1 MLRKKAL
8 NSDFHWGPVHGEIG
22 LLKKQI
28 LFLQIS
34 VLKLLASNI
43 SIVQKGSTHPFFP
56 PELFDKCFYS
66 ITEMERLSFGL
77 LKIYL
82 KKLDADKT
90 GGKAEKSIWN
100 IWTKIKWEAKFW
112 NPNWPLS
119 MGHNQNIE
127 TGQRWTNRSKLVHS
141 GPK

>member
-1 MLRKKAL
+1 MPRKKPQ
-8 NSDFHWGPVHGEIG
+8 NSDVGWGPVHGEIG

-56 PELFDKCFYS
+56 PELFEKCFYS
-66 ITEMERLSFGL
+66 IIEIEKCSFGL

-82 KKLDADKT
+82 K
-90 GGKAEKSIWN
+90 
-100 IWTKIKWEAKFW
+100 
-112 NPNWPLS
+112 
-119 MGHNQNIE
+119 
-127 TGQRWTNRSKLVHS
+127 
-141 GPK
+141 